1 MSYCEFD
8 TLIHKSG
15 LKPSMK
21 LLEGTEGLLRIETFL
36 YWKQLTCK
44 TCLHRKCPTLERRQ
58 SVSEISRCNLILYSV
73 CFSSCVN
80 RYDFV
85 KLNRDH
91 FQNCAKPVSW
101 NSCNDYKSKPLAK
114 YLSD

>member
-1 MSYCEFD
+1 MSHCEFD
-8 TLIHKSG
+8 TLIHKPG

-44 TCLHRKCPTLERRQ
+44 TCLHRKCPTLERCQ
-58 SVSEISRCNLILYSV
+58 SVSEISRCNLILSSV

-91 FQNCAKPVSW
+91 FQKIVKPVSW
-101 NSCNDYKSKPLAK
+101 NSYNDYKSKPLAR